1 MDSFHTTTCP
11 VCSATWLNS
20 QLYWSNTGEP
30 GKDEDLNALVCRQ
43 LEGEKKENCVNPRK
57 GTSGGIG
64 WEERALKIELL
75 MRGRGFGGSN
85 QVTPDN

>member
-1 MDSFHTTTCP
+1 MDSFRTTTCP
-11 VCSATWLNS
+11 VCSATWLDS
-20 QLYWSNTGEP
+20 QLYWSNNGRP

-57 GTSGGIG
+57 DTTGGIG

-75 MRGRGFGGSN
+75 LRGRGFGGDSR
-85 QVTPDN
+85 TPLDN